1 MDVSDAAGRASPPPR
16 RGHVR
21 SLSGTLEE
29 IHQSAALDVDVEHPR
44 PPGIHNPRTG
54 ARRVAH
60 ACERFV
66 AWAKTQSWL
75 PTAVVFLGVVLL
87 IAVPSVSLLRA
98 SDGERRAAA
107 GTNAT
112 DINGTVTRRALLGFR
127 RGEVFRD
134 THERTREGR
143 EWAEHT

>member
-1 MDVSDAAGRASPPPR
+1 M
-16 RGHVR
+16 R

-29 IHQSAALDVDVEHPR
+29 ILPSASLDGVDRPR
-44 PPGIHNPRTG
+44 LPRIHDPHTG
-54 ARRVAH
+54 VRRVAH
-60 ACERFV
+60 ECARLA
-66 AWAKTQSWL
+66 AWARTQSWL

>member
-1 MDVSDAAGRASPPPR
+1 MLTHARPAPSSSRRLIARVDISDADVRAPPPPR

-29 IHQSAALDVDVEHPR
+29 ILPSAPLDDVDRPR
-44 PPGIHNPRTG
+44 LPRIHDPHTG
-54 ARRVAH
+54 VRRVAH
-60 ACERFV
+60 ECARFA

-98 SDGERRAAA
+98 SDGDRHASA

-112 DINGTVTRRALLGFR
+112 EINGCLLYTSPSP
-127 RGEVFRD
+127 RD
-134 THERTREGR
+134 
-143 EWAEHT
+143 